1 LLGRLTR
8 QSAETRGE
16 GGAAPQQV
24 RILVLTAPVAEG
36 HLSAARALEESL
48 RRSSPEVEV
57 TVCDALAVL
66 PRSLRFLLC
75 DAYRWQLRA
84 APWLFASLFNAL
96 CRSRALRWLSR
107 SLVSRRGSRRLLR
120 LVRRQRP
127 DVVVSTWPAATM
139 ILGSLRLRG
148 KIRVPVCATITDF
161 AGLELWADPGVDLHL
176 VMHEGL
182 VRDVERVAGPG
193 SAHAVSPLVSPRFRA
208 LSSAAV
214 SRRRLGLPE
223 DASIVLVSGGGWAI
237 GDLEGA
243 ARAALEIG
251 AFVVCLAGRDA
262 ETARRLRATFDS
274 EPRVRVLAFTDH
286 MSELLR
292 AADVL
297 VHSTGG
303 VTCLEALTCGCPIV
317 AYGAPPGHAPL
328 SARVMDAL
336 GLASFVASRAELGNA
351 LLAAMQA
358 PRIFLRERADAAT
371 LVLAAG
377 PRVVVSL
384 RTRLAR
390 SLSTAC
396 AVSVGLFVVCA
407 SDGTYSLVAEA
418 HAVPERTSFVSS
430 PDSVALVVRGSRR
443 ALLLFSREAQRGHVD
458 ASVAASDG
466 LGPGDVAA
474 LRAAHLDPIPELRAR
489 GVSSWFEARGQLG
502 RQARE
507 YHLTGSFYYVAPKE
521 GFTIVD
527 YLLARHMGGRPVEPR
542 EDLLGRGGLGAVRAG
557 DVAFATLGP
566 GAGHHAGDLVVAIR
580 GLQKRGLRVASVQ
593 QLAAGL
599 SP

>member
-1 LLGRLTR
+1 VLGRLTR
-8 QSAETRGE
+8 QIAEPRGE
-16 GGAAPQQV
+16 GGAPRRGT

-48 RRSSPEVEV
+48 RRSSSEVEV
-57 TVCDALAVL
+57 TVCDALAAL
-66 PRSLRFLLC
+66 PRSLRFLLR

-84 APWLFASLFNAL
+84 APWLFESLFKAL

-120 LVRRQRP
+120 LVRRQQP

-148 KIRVPVCATITDF
+148 KVRVPVCATITDF
-161 AGLELWADPGVDLHL
+161 AGVELWADRGVDLHL

-182 VRDVERVAGPG
+182 VPDVERVAGPG
-193 SAHAVSPLVSPRFRA
+193 SAHVVSPLVSPRFRTIA
-208 LSSAAV
+208 SAAEA
-214 SRRRLGLPE
+214 RRRLGLSE
-223 DASIVLVSGGGWAI
+223 DARIVLVSGGGWAV

-243 ARAALEIG
+243 TRAALEIG

-262 ETARRLRATFDS
+262 DAAERLRATFSSD
-274 EPRVRVLAFTDH
+274 PRVRVLGFTDR

-328 SARVMDAL
+328 SARVMAAL
-336 GLASFVASRAELGNA
+336 GLASFVRSRAELGNA
-351 LLAAMQA
+351 LLAAMRA
-358 PRIFLRERADAAT
+358 PRIFLRARADAAT

-377 PRVVVSL
+377 PRVVVSM

-390 SLSTAC
+390 SLSTTC
-396 AVSVGLFVVCA
+396 AVSAGLFIVCA
-407 SDGTYSLVAEA
+407 SDSTYSLVAEA
-418 HAVPERTSFVSS
+418 HALPERTSFVAS

-443 ALLLFSREAQRGHVD
+443 ALLRFSGDAQRQNVD

-466 LGPGDVAA
+466 LASADVAA
-474 LRAAHLDPIPELRAR
+474 LRAARLDPIPELWAE
-489 GVSSWFEARGQLG
+489 GVSSWFEARGQLET
-502 RQARE
+502 QARE
-507 YHLTGSFYYVAPKE
+507 YRLTGSFYYVVPKE

-542 EDLLGRGGLGAVRAG
+542 EDLLGRGSPRTVRAG
-557 DVAFATLGP
+557 DVVFATLGA
-566 GAGHHAGDLVVAIR
+566 GTGHHTRDLVAAIR
-580 GLQKRGLRVASVQ
+580 GLERRGLHVGSVQ
-593 QLAAGL
+593 QLAAHL